1 MAKLDGVIAAALTPL
16 DRDGACDGARLAAHC
31 AALLGAGCAAVA
43 LFGTTGEG
51 PSFSVAERR
60 QAVDAVLSAG
70 VPADRILVG
79 LLCSALGDAVE
90 LGRHAHD
97 HDCAGVFMMPPF
109 FFREPGEDGLF
120 AAYARVLEAL
130 GPAAGTFYLYNFPA
144 LVGAAITPALLAR
157 LAEAFPQAI
166 AGIKDSAGDLAGT
179 AAFLD
184 RCPDLAVYT
193 GWELQVPA
201 LRRLGCRGTVSG
213 MANAIPQALAAA
225 LADAEALAQL
235 EPLIELVA
243 ALPVIPAI
251 RVLTALA
258 TGEPSWRVARPPLMP
273 LDAAQE
279 RRLLELWR

>member
-1 MAKLDGVIAAALTPL
+1 M
-16 DRDGACDGARLAAHC
+16 
-31 AALLGAGCAAVA
+31 
-43 LFGTTGEG
+43 
-51 PSFSVAERR
+51 
-60 QAVDAVLSAG
+60 
-70 VPADRILVG
+70 
-79 LLCSALGDAVE
+79 
-90 LGRHAHD
+90 
-97 HDCAGVFMMPPF
+97 
-109 FFREPGEDGLF
+109 
-120 AAYARVLEAL
+120 LEAL
-130 GPAAGTFYLYNFPA
+130 GPAAGAFYLYNFPA
-144 LVGAAITPALLAR
+144 LAGAAITPALLAR

-193 GWELQVPA
+193 GWELHVPA
-201 LRRLGCRGTVSG
+201 LRGLGCRGTVSG

-225 LADAEALAQL
+225 LDDPEALAKL

-251 RVLTALA
+251 RMLTALA